1 MKKFTS
7 IKYKLLAVLV
17 FMIGYTLAVFLAGNH
32 TERGLDKAFITT
44 YILMMIGVLVYLI
57 TLFIS
62 NNNKTIGTTNAVN
75 GQSTMSFIFLI
86 FSFISTSILYFINYS
101 KVIVFVMVCYIL
113 MFTIFL
119 MIYILSF
126 KQQELISQN
135 SNQLPVVFS
144 IKELPVVYSLFIDQV
159 KHEGIKKE
167 LELIINKLMSISD
180 SEENKEIDKK
190 LIEYSGFI
198 KRNIEKDEYA
208 NVYNN
213 ISKINELI
221 DKRNNLK

>member
-1 MKKFTS
+1 M
-7 IKYKLLAVLV
+7 
-17 FMIGYTLAVFLAGNH
+17 
-32 TERGLDKAFITT
+32 
-44 YILMMIGVLVYLI
+44 
-57 TLFIS
+57 
-62 NNNKTIGTTNAVN
+62 
-75 GQSTMSFIFLI
+75 
-86 FSFISTSILYFINYS
+86 
-101 KVIVFVMVCYIL
+101 
-113 MFTIFL
+113 
-119 MIYILSF
+119 
-126 KQQELISQN
+126 
-135 SNQLPVVFS
+135 FS